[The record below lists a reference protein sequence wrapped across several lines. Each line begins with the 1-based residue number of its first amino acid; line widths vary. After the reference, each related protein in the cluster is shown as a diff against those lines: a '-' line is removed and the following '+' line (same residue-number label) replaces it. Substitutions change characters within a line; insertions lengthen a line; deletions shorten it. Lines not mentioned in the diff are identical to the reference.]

1 MREFMSDFGNR
12 KIANLLKI
20 GLLRLS
26 FGIGILVILWQP
38 ADAIV
43 WGEPD
48 DANRYPYVGAVING
62 NYLCSGFLLSPR
74 VFVTAA
80 HCVVHAADLQLSVV
94 FGQDLAAPDAI
105 SAGFPLAHPDFAGGA
120 KGPDVAVIQLLTP
133 VFRPHYGRLPGP
145 GLLNHEAPARG
156 ALLNGAF
163 TTVGYGRQYVL
174 AEPEADGKRHVG
186 NVLLAGRSDD
196 GLYAEISP
204 VSVSGGPCH
213 GDSGGPVFYGD
224 SDVAVAINSFILDQ
238 NCVGNSVVSRLDVQE
253 VIDFINTF
261 LRSGEQHNAIAQ
273 RNLGSRHDNVDIAS
287 EAAKKYRRANA
298 NTHDYA
304 IAQRNLG
311 SRHDN
316 VDIASEAAKKYRSAN
331 AYIHDFRLDDDF
343 ARVLRGDRRSV
354 YSNADLDRDLSLRRY
369 ELDEAATIF
378 RFHF

>member
-1 MREFMSDFGNR
+1 MRNIFSLFGNR

-20 GLLRLS
+20 VLRRLS

-48 DANRYPYVGAVING
+48 DANRYPHVGAVING

-80 HCVVHAADLQLSVV
+80 HCVVHAVDLRLSVV

-105 SAGFPLAHPDFAGGA
+105 SAGFPLVHPDFAGRA

-174 AEPEADGKRHVG
+174 AEPEADAKRHVG
-186 NVLLAGRSDD
+186 HVLLAGRSD

-213 GDSGGPVFYGD
+213 GDSGGPVF
-224 SDVAVAINSFILDQ
+224 
-238 NCVGNSVVSRLDVQE
+238 
-253 VIDFINTF
+253 
-261 LRSGEQHNAIAQ
+261 
-273 RNLGSRHDNVDIAS
+273 
-287 EAAKKYRRANA
+287 
-298 NTHDYA
+298 
-304 IAQRNLG
+304 
-311 SRHDN
+311 
-316 VDIASEAAKKYRSAN
+316 
-331 AYIHDFRLDDDF
+331 
-343 ARVLRGDRRSV
+343 
-354 YSNADLDRDLSLRRY
+354 
-369 ELDEAATIF
+369 
-378 RFHF
+378 

>member
-1 MREFMSDFGNR
+1 
-12 KIANLLKI
+12 
-20 GLLRLS
+20 
-26 FGIGILVILWQP
+26 
-38 ADAIV
+38 
-43 WGEPD
+43 
-48 DANRYPYVGAVING
+48 
-62 NYLCSGFLLSPR
+62 
-74 VFVTAA
+74 
-80 HCVVHAADLQLSVV
+80 VV

-120 KGPDVAVIQLLTP
+120 KGPDVAVIQLTTP

-174 AEPEADGKRHVG
+174 AEPEADAKRHVG
-186 NVLLAGRSDD
+186 DVLLAGRSD

-204 VSVSGGPCH
+204 ASVSGGPCH

-287 EAAKKYRRANA
+287 EAAKKYR
-298 NTHDYA
+298 
-304 IAQRNLG
+304 
-311 SRHDN
+311 
-316 VDIASEAAKKYRSAN
+316 SAN
-331 AYIHDFRLDDDF
+331 AYIYDFRLDDDF

-369 ELDEAATIF
+369 ELDEAAIIF
-378 RFHF
+378 RFRF

>member
-1 MREFMSDFGNR
+1 MREFMSDSGNR
-12 KIANLLKI
+12 KIANLLKN

-26 FGIGILVILWQP
+26 FGIGILVNLWQP

-80 HCVVHAADLQLSVV
+80 HCVVRAGDLQLSVV

-120 KGPDVAVIQLLTP
+120 KGPDVAVIQLTTP

-174 AEPEADGKRHVG
+174 AEPEADAKRHVG
-186 NVLLAGRSDD
+186 DVLLAGRSD

-204 VSVSGGPCH
+204 ASVSGGPCH

-238 NCVGNSVVSRLDVQE
+238 NCAGNSVVSRLDVQE

-261 LRSGEQHNAIAQ
+261 LLSGEQHNAIAQ

-287 EAAKKYRRANA
+287 EAAKKYR
-298 NTHDYA
+298 
-304 IAQRNLG
+304 
-311 SRHDN
+311 
-316 VDIASEAAKKYRSAN
+316 SAN
-331 AYIHDFRLDDDF
+331 AYIYDFRLDDDF

-369 ELDEAATIF
+369 ELDEAAIIF
-378 RFHF
+378 RFRF